1 MKKVNLMF
9 LGECVI
15 IVALLL
21 LIGSLL
27 KENPTVALG
36 KEKEDYGL
44 SNEAQQESGKQA
56 ENVQYAKDIL
66 EQRMGQ
72 DISGNDETVSGN
84 SVSENQTLQTDE
96 EIKIVVFGDSIW
108 DMQRGTDGISE
119 RLEEKL
125 GVEIYNCA
133 IGGTTAAVV
142 SESTDLREGWKSYSL
157 NGMMYAARGEVSAN
171 SLLQNLPALEEI
183 KSIDFNEV
191 DYLIISYG
199 LNDYFSS
206 VEIYPQDMYD
216 METYVGALRHAVAK
230 MTETYPDLEVILVS
244 PTYCELYADP
254 NKESLEAYAEGARMV
269 AEERGTYFWDVYHD
283 LGINEENKK
292 LYLSDG
298 VHLSEQGREL
308 YAGYAAQRLAEI
320 KAE

>member
-1 MKKVNLMF
+1 MKKINLMF

-96 EIKIVVFGDSIW
+96 EIKIVVFGDI
-108 DMQRGTDGISE
+108 
-119 RLEEKL
+119 
-125 GVEIYNCA
+125 IYQL
-133 IGGTTAAVV
+133 V
-142 SESTDLREGWKSYSL
+142 SSQTDLLPFQRIECYC
-157 NGMMYAARGEVSAN
+157 N
-171 SLLQNLPALEEI
+171 S
-183 KSIDFNEV
+183 
-191 DYLIISYG
+191 
-199 LNDYFSS
+199 
-206 VEIYPQDMYD
+206 
-216 METYVGALRHAVAK
+216 
-230 MTETYPDLEVILVS
+230 
-244 PTYCELYADP
+244 
-254 NKESLEAYAEGARMV
+254 
-269 AEERGTYFWDVYHD
+269 
-283 LGINEENKK
+283 
-292 LYLSDG
+292 
-298 VHLSEQGREL
+298 HLSQENIRIYL
-308 YAGYAAQRLAEI
+308 
-320 KAE
+320 